1 METSAV
7 HPEKPGLSRRQ
18 FARSLVGAAGLA
30 LLSGSAARAAATR
43 RSLSFYNLHTREEL
57 SLVYSDGNGYQPEAL
72 ARLDTLLRDF
82 RTEQVHPIDPALFDL
97 LHDVH
102 VAAGSREPFHV
113 ICGYRSPTTNAR
125 MHDQGRGVAAN
136 SLHVV
141 GRAVDVRLPDVSTA
155 RLRDVGLA
163 AARGGVGYYAAS
175 DFVHLDTGRVRRW

>member
-1 METSAV
+1 V
-7 HPEKPGLSRRQ
+7 HPDKSGLSRRD

-30 LLSGSAARAAATR
+30 LLSRSARAAVSP
-43 RSLSFYNLHTREEL
+43 RSLAFYNLHTREEL
-57 SLVYSDGNGYQPEAL
+57 SLVYSDGEGYRADAL
-72 ARLDTLLRDF
+72 ARFDALLRDF
-82 RTEQVHPIDPALFDL
+82 RSEQVHPIDPALFDI

-113 ICGYRSPTTNAR
+113 ICGYRSPATNR
-125 MHDQGRGVAAN
+125 MLHDRGRGVAVH

-141 GRAVDVRLPDVSTA
+141 GRAVDVRLPDVPTA